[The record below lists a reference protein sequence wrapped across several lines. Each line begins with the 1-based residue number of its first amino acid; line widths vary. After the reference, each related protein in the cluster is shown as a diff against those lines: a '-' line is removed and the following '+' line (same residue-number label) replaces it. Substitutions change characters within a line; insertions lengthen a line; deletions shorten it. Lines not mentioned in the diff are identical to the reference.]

1 MRYGGNKII
10 TKILIRFVCI
20 MLPLFLATAC
30 SPYDAP
36 DGRTPSIPAIKPPD
50 ERFQGLNEKQD
61 PVTRVRVGRDILT
74 PQPLKE
80 DPLPEAIVGPFE
92 LRGETLASALQLI
105 LDDYDV
111 SLAFET
117 DEGLKKKVTV
127 SNLHGKLRDVVHKIC
142 AVADLYCHYEGGTLT
157 VKKTETFVVDL
168 PPINVVAA
176 AASASSGA
184 STSSSGGSIGASSSP
199 GSATSAPSTSSTSS
213 AGGGSAG
220 GSGSGGAATTN
231 DAYTQISTGLA
242 AVLAME
248 DPTVTAKPVIDT
260 STRVLIYS
268 ATQRSNKAALQYF
281 ARLRKNTALI
291 IFETHI
297 WEVTLNNDSQT
308 GINWSQLASTM
319 GNLNISSVLNSTPAA
334 VAGASTPI
342 TITPTWTGGS
352 GFSASAVLTF
362 MSDHGTVKTVSQPQI
377 TVLSGSMASLA
388 VSQAENY
395 VSGSTTTP
403 SVTAGIA
410 PTTAISTSTVTTGLN
425 VNITSAWDQSTVYG
439 AINITLNDLTGISTF
454 SSGTGTGAT
463 TVQLPQTTSRSIAT
477 EIRVRPGD
485 SILIGGLVSQT
496 DSMTGSGPG
505 FNTPLFMTN
514 RATNKVNTELVFLLR
529 PRVVVFDMGDDSDT
543 PRTVDAPKDGMFPP
557 EPSGLAKSVHA
568 AHNDAANT
576 SASSPANSPA
586 SAGKNPAGGNAA
598 LPAGISPEAFAPQDT
613 PAAPEDV
620 PATPPVQTAPVSL
633 SAKPVNASDH
643 SSAGYNQ

>member
-260 STRVLIYS
+260 STRVLI
-268 ATQRSNKAALQYF
+268 
-281 ARLRKNTALI
+281 
-291 IFETHI
+291 
-297 WEVTLNNDSQT
+297 
-308 GINWSQLASTM
+308 
-319 GNLNISSVLNSTPAA
+319 
-334 VAGASTPI
+334 
-342 TITPTWTGGS
+342 
-352 GFSASAVLTF
+352 
-362 MSDHGTVKTVSQPQI
+362 
-377 TVLSGSMASLA
+377 
-388 VSQAENY
+388 
-395 VSGSTTTP
+395 
-403 SVTAGIA
+403 
-410 PTTAISTSTVTTGLN
+410 
-425 VNITSAWDQSTVYG
+425 
-439 AINITLNDLTGISTF
+439 
-454 SSGTGTGAT
+454 
-463 TVQLPQTTSRSIAT
+463 
-477 EIRVRPGD
+477 
-485 SILIGGLVSQT
+485 
-496 DSMTGSGPG
+496 
-505 FNTPLFMTN
+505 
-514 RATNKVNTELVFLLR
+514 
-529 PRVVVFDMGDDSDT
+529 
-543 PRTVDAPKDGMFPP
+543 
-557 EPSGLAKSVHA
+557 
-568 AHNDAANT
+568 
-576 SASSPANSPA
+576 
-586 SAGKNPAGGNAA
+586 
-598 LPAGISPEAFAPQDT
+598 
-613 PAAPEDV
+613 
-620 PATPPVQTAPVSL
+620 
-633 SAKPVNASDH
+633 
-643 SSAGYNQ
+643 